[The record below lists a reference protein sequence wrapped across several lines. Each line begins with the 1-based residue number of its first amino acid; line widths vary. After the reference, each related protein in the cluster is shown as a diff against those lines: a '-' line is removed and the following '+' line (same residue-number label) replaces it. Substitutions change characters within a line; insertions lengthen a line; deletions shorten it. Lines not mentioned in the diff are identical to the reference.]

1 LFRPESRHRLALLL
15 IWVIPA
21 LWVANYAVARKASG
35 VVEPYTLA
43 LGRWALAGVLL
54 AFMARAEL

>member
-1 LFRPESRHRLALLL
+1 LLL